1 MKRFL
6 ALLLCL
12 AMLVGIMAACGGDS
26 GSSAPESSKTES
38 SKTESSEAG
47 GDAESSEAS
56 EGGEPSA
63 EVVNST
69 NPGTELPIVTEPVT
83 LRIAKERHMLD
94 TTKSYNEK
102 ASFKN
107 ITEETGLTLEF
118 VELAAGTAG
127 EKVPLMLAGGDMPDV
142 FWALISDSQIL
153 QNEGQLVPLEEML
166 ETYAPNCLATYDQI
180 QSADWRQ
187 IMTTP
192 SGHIYGMLGRY
203 ESLYENSGDG
213 IQIIN
218 KKWLDAV
225 KKDIPTTLDEYKEVL
240 KAFKDGDP
248 NGNGDTT
255 DEIPYCFSEDMWCA
269 SLTNDMGQFGM
280 GHGGATGDAAGTMY
294 TIIDGKVGPAV
305 TTPEYR
311 EYLEYYHDLY
321 TEGLIDQEG
330 FSQNT
335 EVFSNKIKNGQV
347 GTYYSW
353 TALEYL
359 SSEQEKDWVVLPTM
373 KAHDDTVPVAN
384 GEIDRSTITKN
395 TWVITKQCTHP
406 EAALRLWD
414 YLARDT
420 ESKMTVAMGE
430 KGKLWDEYEDQPGVY
445 YFVVP
450 EDTTPEFTF
459 EHMKYTYGTVNNS
472 PLLSKAET
480 PKNDGE
486 ISPAA
491 ALRDKMVSE
500 VDKDFIKKEN
510 QLPQIYVTPE
520 ATDDR
525 SFMETD
531 LFAEAKKFRAQAV
544 MNGFTD
550 DEWNAYVKRMEDL
563 RYNDWLQWYQD
574 YMDGNLN

>member
-1 MKRFL
+1 MKRIL

-12 AMLVGIMAACGGDS
+12 AMIVGIMAACGGDGGDS
-26 GSSAPESSKTES
+26 SSAPSSSKTEES
-38 SKTESSEAG
+38 SKADDSSAAEDSSSEAG
-47 GDAESSEAS
+47 
-56 EGGEPSA
+56 EPSG
-63 EVVNST
+63 EVVNDT
-69 NPGTELPIVTEPVT
+69 TPGTELPIVTTPVT
-83 LRIAKERHMLD
+83 ISIAKERHMLD

-127 EKVPLMLAGGDMPDV
+127 EQVPLLLAGGNMPNV
-142 FWALISDSQIL
+142 FWALLSDSQIL
-153 QNEGQLVPLEEML
+153 QNEDQLVALEDML
-166 ETYAPNCLATYDQI
+166 DTYAPNCVKTYNEVT
-180 QSADWRQ
+180 SADWKQ

-203 ESLYENSGDG
+203 ESLFENTGDG

-225 KKDIPTTLDEYKEVL
+225 KKDIPTNLEEYKDVL

-248 NGNGDTT
+248 NGNGQA

-280 GHGGATGDAAGTMY
+280 GHGGATGNNSNTMY

-305 TTPEYR
+305 NTPEYR

-335 EVFSNKIKNGQV
+335 EVFSNKIKNNQV

-359 SSEQEKDWVVLPTM
+359 TDEQEKDWVVLPTM
-373 KAHDDTVPVAN
+373 KAHEDTVPVAN
-384 GEIDRSTITKN
+384 GEVDRSTIQKN
-395 TWVITKQCTHP
+395 KWVITNTCDHP

-414 YLARDT
+414 YLARDV

-430 KGKLWDEYEDQPGVY
+430 KGILWDEYEDQPGVY

-450 EDTTPEFTF
+450 ENTTPEFTF
-459 EHMKYTYGTVNNS
+459 EHMKYTYGTVNDP
-472 PLLSKAET
+472 PLMTIAET
-480 PKNDGE
+480 PKNDDE

-491 ALRDKMVSE
+491 ALRDNMVKE
-500 VDKDFIKKEN
+500 VNKDFVAKEN
-510 QLPQIYVTPE
+510 QLPQLYVTPE
-520 ATDDR
+520 ATDER
-525 SFMETD
+525 SFIETD
-531 LFAEAKKFRAQAV
+531 LFSEVKKFRAQAV
-544 MNGFTD
+544 MEGFSD
-550 DEWNAYVKRMEDL
+550 ADWDAYVKRLEDL
-563 RYNDWLQWYQD
+563 RYNDYLQWYQD
-574 YMDGNLN
+574 YMDGNL

>member
-12 AMLVGIMAACGGDS
+12 AMLVGIMAACGGDGNS
-26 GSSAPESSKTES
+26 STSSTSSASSDAGS
-38 SKTESSEAG
+38 AESSEG

-69 NPGTELPIVTEPVT
+69 NPGTKLPIVTEPVT

-94 TTKSYNEK
+94 TTTSYNEK

-153 QNEGQLVPLEEML
+153 QNEGQLVPLEGML

-180 QSADWRQ
+180 ESVDWRQ

-203 ESLYENSGDG
+203 ESLFENTGDG

-225 KKDIPTTLDEYKEVL
+225 KKEVPTNLDEYKEVL

-248 NGNGDTT
+248 NGNGQA

-269 SLTNDMGQFGM
+269 SLTNDMGQFGV
-280 GHGGATGDAAGTMY
+280 GHGGATGDNANTMF

-305 TTPEYR
+305 TTDAYR
-311 EYLEYYHDLY
+311 EYLEYYHELY
-321 TEGLIDQEG
+321 SEGLIDPEG

-335 EVFSNKIKNGQV
+335 EVFSNKIKNNQV

-359 SSEQEKDWVVLPTM
+359 TSEQEKDWVVLPTM

-384 GEIDRSTITKN
+384 GEVDRSTIQKN
-395 TWVITKQCTHP
+395 KWVITKQCEHP

-430 KGKLWDEYEDQPGVY
+430 KGKLWDEYEDGSGY

-459 EHMKYTYGTVNNS
+459 EHMKYTYGTVNDP
-472 PLLSKAET
+472 PLMTKAET

-491 ALRDKMVSE
+491 ALRDEMVKQAN
-500 VDKDFIKKEN
+500 KDFIAKEN
-510 QLPQIYVTPE
+510 QLPPIYVTTE
-520 ATDDR
+520 ATDER

>member
-1 MKRFL
+1 MKKLL
-6 ALLLCL
+6 AILLCL
-12 AMLVGIMAACGGDS
+12 TMIVGVLAGCGGN
-26 GSSAPESSKTES
+26 GESSTPSTPTSSTTES
-38 SKTESSEAG
+38 TPTTSST
-47 GDAESSEAS
+47 DSSTAE
-56 EGGEPSA
+56 PTA

-69 NPGTELPIVTEPVT
+69 NPGTTLPIVTEPVT
-83 LRIAKERHMLD
+83 ISIAKERHMLD

-118 VELAAGTAG
+118 IELAAGTAA

-142 FWALISDSQIL
+142 FWALLSDAQVL
-153 QNEGQLVPLEEML
+153 QNEGQLVPLEGML
-166 ETYAPNCLATYDQI
+166 ETYAPNCLKTYGELGT
-180 QSADWRQ
+180 DWKQ

-203 ESLYENSGDG
+203 ESLYENTGDG

-225 KKDIPTTLDEYKEVL
+225 GKEVPTTLEEYKDVL
-240 KAFKDGDP
+240 KAFKEGDP
-248 NGNGDTT
+248 NGNGQA

-269 SLTNDMGQFGM
+269 SLTNDMGIFGE
-280 GHGGATGDAAGTMY
+280 GHGGATGDNANTLF
-294 TIIDGKVGPAV
+294 TIKDGKVMGAV
-305 TTPEYR
+305 NNDHYKD
-311 EYLEYYHDLY
+311 YLNFYHELY

-335 EVFSNKIKNGQV
+335 EVFSNKIKNNQV

-359 SSEQEKDWVVLPTM
+359 SSEQEKDWVVLPTLS
-373 KAHDDTVPVAN
+373 AYDDVQPVAN
-384 GEIDRSTITKN
+384 GEIDRSTIQKN
-395 TWVITKQCTHP
+395 KWVITSQCEHP

-414 YLARDT
+414 YLGRDA

-430 KGKLWDEYEDQPGVY
+430 KGTLWDEYEDGSGY

-450 EDTTPEFTF
+450 ENTTPEFTF
-459 EHMKYTYGTVNNS
+459 EHMKYTYGTVNDP
-472 PLLSKAET
+472 PLMTKAET

-491 ALRDKMVSE
+491 ALRDQMVAQ
-500 VDKDFIKKEN
+500 VDKDFVTKEN
-510 QLPQIYVTPE
+510 QLPQIYVSPE
-520 ATDDR
+520 AIEDR
-525 SFMETD
+525 SFLETD
-531 LFAEAKKFRAQAV
+531 IFAEVKKFRAQAV

-550 DEWNAYVKRMEDL
+550 ADWDAYCKRLEDL
-563 RYNDWLQWYQD
+563 QYDKWLQWYQD
-574 YMDGNLN
+574 YMDGNL